1 MRVESKGFTLIEMVV
16 TIVIGSII
24 VLGIAG
30 YVQVGVKGFVDANSR
45 QRIQTQAQFVLEKLS
60 REIRHAVPNSFRI
73 TNSGGSECLEF
84 VPTYNSGYYFEK
96 PGTSNLLF
104 VTGEQVP
111 GGTIKSAE
119 NLRLVINPTRYE
131 DLFNPP
137 IGTVSWN
144 SFSIGSDLPIQ
155 TNDGEGNAQYYS
167 FALPLP
173 LASQSIAARI
183 YLYKPDSVIRY
194 CIVQPVLPS
203 HSGLLTRN
211 GVTVENI
218 ESSQSAF
225 NYTNT
230 GLQLGGIVYL
240 KFAFKQNDEVSV
252 YQQDVQVLNVP

>member
-1 MRVESKGFTLIEMVV
+1 MKVESKGFTLIEMVV

-24 VLGIAG
+24 MLGIAG

-104 VTGEQVP
+104 VTGEQVA

-119 NLRLVINPTRYE
+119 NLRFVINPTRYE

-137 IGTVSWN
+137 TGTVSWN
-144 SFSIGSDLPIQ
+144 SFSIDSDLSIHSD
-155 TNDGEGNAQYYS
+155 DGDGNAQFYS

-183 YLYKPDSVIRY
+183 YLYKPDSAIRY
-194 CIVQPVLPS
+194 CIVQPVLPND
-203 HSGLLTRN
+203 SGLLTRN
-211 GVTVENI
+211 GVPVEDI
-218 ESSQSAF
+218 DASKSAF

-230 GLQLGGIVYL
+230 SLQIGGIVYL
-240 KFAFKQNDEVSV
+240 KFAFEQNGEESV